1 MSIFRDYKKGGRQL
15 GKVTDKSYTQK
26 KEKKRKMKRNNKW
39 QSRAAVMSE
48 QKNASHVGGKQE
60 WENRNVRAEER
71 QKFNDREASRK
82 RVRGRKW

>member
-1 MSIFRDYKKGGRQL
+1 
-15 GKVTDKSYTQK
+15 
-26 KEKKRKMKRNNKW
+26 
-39 QSRAAVMSE
+39 MSE